1 MVRLPFNVD
10 VSESANLENNMVKY
24 IGRKDP
30 VSYYGTQTGYT
41 ANWST
46 VIPKYETEIIRKLRQ
61 LQVYPGDV
69 YVREPSGT
77 GYWAN
82 VKVTFPINHVALTV
96 SVSLTITRV
105 EGGK

>member
-1 MVRLPFNVD
+1 M
-10 VSESANLENNMVKY
+10 KY

-41 ANWST
+41 ASWNT
-46 VIPKYETEIIRKLRQ
+46 VIPKSDRETIALLRKL
-61 LQVYPGDV
+61 QVWPGDC

-82 VKVTFPINHVALTV
+82 VKVTFPINHVELTV
-96 SVSLTITRV
+96 SVSISITRV
-105 EGGK
+105 EGGM